1 MKKNHKSTFL
11 IEISVKLE
19 NSHHFSYFSDTAV
32 KLLECSTSLF
42 KILGKLIL
50 PELVIGIVTIKC

>member
-1 MKKNHKSTFL
+1 MQN
-11 IEISVKLE
+11 IDI
-19 NSHHFSYFSDTAV
+19 SYFSDTAE